1 MLFGLLTLITAL
13 TISAVAIYY
22 SVAGLVAIFAAAP
35 IPIIIMGSVLE
46 IGKLV
51 TAVWLHKYWHHAV
64 WWLKAYLSI
73 AVLVLML
80 ITSMGIF
87 GFLSSAHIEQTA
99 TASENVAKI
108 EQIDEQILNEEE
120 IVKRAEASIAQL
132 ESSGSTQDEQIQ
144 QQIDREQARIDTA
157 YSRVQ
162 PAIDEQ
168 NEIIIKEETRLG
180 TDVNLYKDLITTIDK
195 NLTSIEQNIASGN
208 IEAVQALVGV
218 EADGNLGPATERAIE
233 SFRSAQNSEK
243 QRLTDLIT
251 TNSKNITSTVI
262 DAARVEIQRQRSL
275 AEAEV
280 ASSNELI
287 SRLRQQLGTVDVEEQ
302 SRLITEQRQTIQST
316 RVRLETLTQE
326 KFELETSYRKLEA
339 EVGPV
344 KYLAEFIYGTTAD
357 SDLLEEAVR
366 WVIVIIIFVFD
377 PLAVLLLIASQYT
390 FEINSRNKKETI
402 SNNEEEKNELPNPTD
417 VERPITVNDSGPDSN
432 FPAFHSQR
440 SFIKVPDEDDR
451 AGDNGRDITE
461 TLARVEPIT
470 KEEELRELEYLAK
483 EQQEDFNNDKESW
496 KHDHPDQTLKKYK
509 TLFIQGKID
518 NLPWEGYTDYKQ
530 NEEQNENSL
539 FQKLRNNDNN

>member
-402 SNNEEEKNELPNPTD
+402 SNNEEEKNELPNPND

-509 TLFIQGKID
+509 TLFIQGKIN

>member
-509 TLFIQGKID
+509 TLFIQGKIN